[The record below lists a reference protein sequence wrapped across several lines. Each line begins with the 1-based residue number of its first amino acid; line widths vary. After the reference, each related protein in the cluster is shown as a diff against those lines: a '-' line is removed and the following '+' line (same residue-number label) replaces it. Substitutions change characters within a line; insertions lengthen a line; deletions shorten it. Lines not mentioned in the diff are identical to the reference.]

1 MLSTAC
7 YQNAPVD
14 VAVRPLATGERIALE
29 VSDAGR
35 QALAERFGQGVSEI
49 EGALLAAPD
58 ATYNLSV
65 FRVSYLRAAQSQWAG
80 ERVTVERAHVGQVFR
95 RSLDR
100 RRTTLAAVAVG
111 GGLLALILT
120 RELVISGRERDPG
133 TDGQGPDQ
141 VRLPLFT
148 ISR

>member
-1 MLSTAC
+1 
-7 YQNAPVD
+7 
-14 VAVRPLATGERIALE
+14 
-29 VSDAGR
+29 
-35 QALAERFGQGVSEI
+35 
-49 EGALLAAPD
+49 
-58 ATYNLSV
+58 
-65 FRVSYLRAAQSQWAG
+65 
-80 ERVTVERAHVGQVFR
+80 VTVERAHVGQVFR